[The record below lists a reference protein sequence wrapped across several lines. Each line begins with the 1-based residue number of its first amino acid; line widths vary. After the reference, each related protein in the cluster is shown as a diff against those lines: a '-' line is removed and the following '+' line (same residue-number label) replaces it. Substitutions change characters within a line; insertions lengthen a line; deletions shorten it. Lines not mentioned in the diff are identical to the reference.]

1 MPLSAGDA
9 LPSHLTYLKGDIER
23 AVAAHE
29 KVKGAKRGTS
39 VMPETQISGKR
50 STGRGR
56 QKKADADDE
65 VEDEYEEE

>member
-1 MPLSAGDA
+1 M
-9 LPSHLTYLKGDIER
+9 
-23 AVAAHE
+23 
-29 KVKGAKRGTS
+29 KGAKRGTS